1 MSTWEIE
8 EGQELRLDFE
18 KLQKVARSGQAVI
31 PAVAQDVVS
40 GEVLLVGYVN
50 EEALRCARETG
61 NATFWSTSRDELWV
75 KGATSGDLLKIE
87 EIRVNCEQN
96 SLLYRVRLVG
106 GGACHTK
113 GADKRSRRNCY
124 YRRIGADEGLE
135 HDSMASNLTDLT

>member
-1 MSTWEIE
+1 MTTWEIE

-18 KLQKVARSGQAVI
+18 KLQKVARSGRAVI
-31 PAVAQDVVS
+31 PAVAQDVAT
-40 GEVLLVGYVN
+40 GEVLFVGYVDK
-50 EEALRCARETG
+50 EALRCTRETG

-96 SLLYRVRLVG
+96 SLLYRVRLAG

-113 GADKRSRRNCY
+113 GADKRSRQNCY
-124 YRRIGADEGLE
+124 YRRLADNGSLE
-135 HDSMASNLTDLT
+135 HDSSLG